1 MIFGKRAKVHT
12 KLYQVYNGSSYHNQH
27 TSPVCQYTMPAAILQ
42 PYNMIFN
49 LQKP

>member
-1 MIFGKRAKVHT
+1 MIFRKRAKVHT
-12 KLYQVYNGSSYHNQH
+12 KLYQVYKGSGYHNQYK
-27 TSPVCQYTMPAAILQ
+27 SPVHQYTMPTAILQ